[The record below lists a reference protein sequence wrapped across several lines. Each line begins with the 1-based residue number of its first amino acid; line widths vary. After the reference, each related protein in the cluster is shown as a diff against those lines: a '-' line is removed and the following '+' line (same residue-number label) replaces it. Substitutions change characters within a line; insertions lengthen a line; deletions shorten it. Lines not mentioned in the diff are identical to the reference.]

1 MPYTT
6 SYRICCA
13 RASSASRHRRSYTY
27 YGYSHYGCT
36 YYGYTHHGVS
46 VQAQLLRSAVLL
58 TKAYP
63 VLTCA
68 PAYSRSA
75 TALLNGTQVRLLQ
88 SIKER
93 HAALAKLL

>member
-1 MPYTT
+1 MLRQGQLGVSTQAQPYLLWLQ
-6 SYRICCA
+6 SLWL
-13 RASSASRHRRSYTY
+13 HLE
-27 YGYSHYGCT
+27 

-75 TALLNGTQVRLLQ
+75 TALLNGTQVRLLR

>member
-1 MPYTT
+1 MATVN
-6 SYRICCA
+6 
-13 RASSASRHRRSYTY
+13 
-27 YGYSHYGCT
+27 YGCT

-75 TALLNGTQVRLLQ
+75 TALLNGTQVRLLR